1 MTEPNKCDNCQKT
14 GLPILPVRYAVLP
27 KAVGAKLPAGITGKG
42 TTDVALHEHQYGLR
56 TLREGWLFLFHERA
70 ARGRN
75 HWQAYRVTS
84 DGRLWMQQL
93 PLPLVPHTHPACAK
107 KGIAVQMDMIT
118 IEQPEKCGKV
128 WIAFS
133 EHAWQ
138 QEIFDQYAANA
149 TLRAQRMQMID
160 PAQWVGSA
168 KDPHGHAVE
177 ATQAS
182 IDDVVEYMPGFDPKL
197 LDPPTGLQSNET
209 GAYSKALLE
218 RVATIYPLAIR
229 QATPDSASAQ
239 LVKLMHTV
247 GETEHGKFHP
257 PMLLALW
264 DGIGAAHELNGFR
277 NDAGSMLTIYV
288 RERAVQVDAMQCID
302 EAEVAVSNGAVAR
315 KSWWRRGMQ
324 AGWEGFLQNP
334 YGGDVVM
341 APLPSAAEQ
350 AASQKRIEEAG
361 DISPEEARKIG
372 KEAWPKYRA
381 KLKLLDSKRDPT
393 TTVLD
398 QFRQYFTQ
406 LQNDI
411 AGIQAKR
418 TADVEAWLKAPV
430 LLATLHDYSEKLA
443 SDGEAFDGVIAEA
456 INGLPSEAKGAEVV
470 SKLVEQTDPTQPESL
485 VWRAFAYN
493 QKEPKTELK
502 ELLALATTYRVPLG
516 EEVAEWS
523 EKVSKALEKLK
534 TFTELREKIGE
545 AAEHQNPISATER
558 ALKRYHTD
566 RLVVTIGNSLF
577 KWTRID
583 KIGDCAGEYL
593 IRGALMLRVGISK
606 EDTVKIVKESV
617 RGEPALRARFEQ
629 GYRALRKTGVPAKDA
644 FVRSMR
650 ELAADE
656 RGKVMRAHWN
666 AVKITHEGKEAAV
679 GIRLAGVLAIIE
691 VFCFAA
697 ALTKVD
703 KSWQDY
709 AMLVA
714 SGFSATSACLNA
726 STKAMTAMGKEAA
739 QSLASFKAMTGYFGG
754 AAALIGAVVDADK
767 AVSNAQDGKISLV
780 AAYTAKSL
788 LGLTASG
795 ANLLTALT
803 SSAPL
808 IERVCGGKVAWL
820 GKAGAGIEGAAARA
834 EALAAGEVVDDAVK
848 VAMTRAAE
856 EAGVEAATVVADRA
870 ALLIIGR
877 IVLFMS
883 GWEVAIAITVI
894 QLLIAYL
901 EDDDLQTWLEKCTF
915 GKSPST
921 PPWSAG
927 KQHEG
932 FEKALKSVGL
942 QTEGQAE

>member
-1 MTEPNKCDNCQKT
+1 MTEQKKCVNCQKT

-27 KAVGAKLPAGITGKG
+27 KTAGAKLPAGITGKG
-42 TTDVALHEHQYGLR
+42 MTDVALHEHQYGLR

-70 ARGRN
+70 ARGHN

-84 DGRLWMQQL
+84 DGRLWMQEV
-93 PLPLVPHTHPACAK
+93 PLPFLPNTDPACAK

-118 IEQPEKCGKV
+118 IEQPEKCGRV
-128 WIAFS
+128 WLAFS

-138 QEIFDQYAANA
+138 QETFDQYATNA
-149 TLRAQRMQMID
+149 SLRAQRMQMID
-160 PAQWVGSA
+160 PPQWVASA

-209 GAYSKALLE
+209 GAYNKALLE

-247 GETEHGKFHP
+247 GETSHGKSHP

-288 RERAVQVDAMQCID
+288 RERAVQVDAMQCIG

-324 AGWEGFLQNP
+324 AGWEGFMQNP
-334 YGGDVVM
+334 YGGEGVM
-341 APLPSAAEQ
+341 APLPSAAEE

-361 DISPEEARKIG
+361 DISPAEAAKIG
-372 KEAWPKYRA
+372 TEAWPKYRD
-381 KLKLLDSKRDPT
+381 KLKDKGGTLKK
-393 TTVLD
+393 
-398 QFRQYFTQ
+398 FRQFFVQ
-406 LQNDI
+406 LQKDI
-411 AGIQAKR
+411 AQIQAGR

-430 LLATLHDYSEKLA
+430 LLATLHDYSEKVV
-443 SDGEAFDGVIAEA
+443 SDGVAFDGVIAEA

-470 SKLVEQTDPTQPESL
+470 SKLVEQTDPMQPESL

-493 QKEPKTELK
+493 QKEPKAELK

-516 EEVAEWS
+516 EEAAELA
-523 EKVSKALEKLK
+523 EKVAKALEKLK
-534 TFTELREKIGE
+534 AFTELREKIGE
-545 AAEHQNPISATER
+545 ATEHQNAVSATER
-558 ALKRYHTD
+558 ALKAHQTD
-566 RLVVTIGNSLF
+566 RLVVTIGNALF
-577 KWTRID
+577 KWTLIE

-606 EDTVKIVKESV
+606 EDTVKIAKESV
-617 RGEPALRARFEQ
+617 RAEPALRAKFEQ

-650 ELAADE
+650 DLAADE

-697 ALTKVD
+697 AFAKID
-703 KSWQDY
+703 KSGQDY
-709 AMLVA
+709 ALLVA

-726 STKAMTAMGKEAA
+726 STKAMTAMGKEAVR
-739 QSLASFKAMTGYFGG
+739 SLANFKAMTGYLSG
-754 AAALIGAVVDADK
+754 AAAIIGAVVDAQK
-767 AVSNAQDGKISLV
+767 FVSNGSDGKISLAGAYFMKSGLGF
-780 AAYTAKSL
+780 AA
-788 LGLTASG
+788 GG

-820 GKAGAGIEGAAARA
+820 GKVGAGIEGAVART
-834 EALAAGEVVDDAVK
+834 EALAAGKVVDDAVK

-856 EAGVEAATVVADRA
+856 EAGVEAATVIADRA
-870 ALLIIGR
+870 ALLMIGR

-915 GKSPST
+915 GKSPNT

-932 FEKALKSVGL
+932 FEKALKAVGL
-942 QTEGQAE
+942 QTEEQAE

>member
-1 MTEPNKCDNCQKT
+1 MTEQKKCVNCQKT

-27 KAVGAKLPAGITGKG
+27 KTAGAKLPAGITGKG
-42 TTDVALHEHQYGLR
+42 MTDVALHEHQYGLR

-70 ARGRN
+70 ARGHN

-84 DGRLWMQQL
+84 DGRLWMQEV
-93 PLPLVPHTHPACAK
+93 PLPFLPNTDPACAK

-118 IEQPEKCGKV
+118 IEQPEKCGRV
-128 WIAFS
+128 WLAFS

-138 QEIFDQYAANA
+138 QETFDQYATNA
-149 TLRAQRMQMID
+149 SLRAQRMQMID
-160 PAQWVGSA
+160 PPQWVGSA

-209 GAYSKALLE
+209 GAYNKSLLE

-247 GETEHGKFHP
+247 GETAHGKSHP

-288 RERAVQVDAMQCID
+288 RERAVQVDAMQCIG

-324 AGWEGFLQNP
+324 AGWEGFMQNP
-334 YGGDVVM
+334 YGGEGVM
-341 APLPSAAEQ
+341 APLPSAAEE

-361 DISPEEARKIG
+361 DISPEEAKKIG

-381 KLKLLDSKRDPT
+381 KLKPLANSKDNAT
-393 TTVLD
+393 LLD
-398 QFRQYFTQ
+398 QFRRYFTQ
-406 LQNDI
+406 LQTDI

-430 LLATLHDYSEKLA
+430 LLATLHDYSEKA
-443 SDGEAFDGVIAEA
+443 IADGVAFDGVIAEA
-456 INGLPSEAKGAEVV
+456 ITGLPSEAKGAEVV
-470 SKLVEQTDPTQPESL
+470 SKLVEQMDTTPAESL

-493 QKEPKTELK
+493 QTEPKAELK

-516 EEVAEWS
+516 EEVAEWA
-523 EKVSKALEKLK
+523 EKVAKALEKLK
-534 TFTELREKIGE
+534 TFSELREKIGE
-545 AAEHQNPISATER
+545 ANEHASPISATER

-566 RLVVTIGNSLF
+566 RLVVTIGNALF

-606 EDTVKIVKESV
+606 EDTVKIAKESV
-617 RGEPALRARFEQ
+617 RAEPALRAKFEQ

-644 FVRSMR
+644 FTRSMAN
-650 ELAADE
+650 LAADE

-666 AVKITHEGKEAAV
+666 AVKITHEGKEAAT

-697 ALTKVD
+697 ALTKAN
-703 KSWQDY
+703 KSEQDY

-726 STKAMTAMGKEAA
+726 SAKAMMAMGEEAVK
-739 QSLASFKAMTGYFGG
+739 SLANFKAITGYLGG
-754 AAALIGAVVDADK
+754 ASALIGALVDFDK
-767 AVSNAQDGKISLV
+767 AKDSFRNDAFVSMTLYIVKGM
-780 AAYTAKSL
+780 
-788 LGLTASG
+788 LGLAVATA
-795 ANLLTALT
+795 NVLTALT

-808 IERVCGGKVAWL
+808 IARVTGTRSVAWL
-820 GKAGAGIEGAAARA
+820 GKVGAGIEGAAART
-834 EALAAGEVVDDAVK
+834 EALAVGKAGQAAAEA
-848 VAMTRAAE
+848 AME
-856 EAGVEAATVVADRA
+856 EAGVVIGERAFLLGLGRVV
-870 ALLIIGR
+870 LYL
-877 IVLFMS
+877 S
-883 GWEVAIAITVI
+883 GWEVAIALTVV
-894 QLLIAYL
+894 QLLIAYW
-901 EDDDLQTWLEKCTF
+901 EDDDLQSWLDKCAF
-915 GKSPST
+915 GKSPPT

-932 FEKALKSVGL
+932 FEKALKATGL
-942 QTEGQAE
+942 QLEGNAE

>member
-1 MTEPNKCDNCQKT
+1 MTEQTKCANCEKT

-27 KAVGAKLPAGITGKG
+27 KTVGAKLPAGITGKG
-42 TTDVALHEHQYGLR
+42 MTDVQLHEHQYGLR
-56 TLREGWLFLFHERA
+56 TLREGWLFVFHERA
-70 ARGRN
+70 ARGKN

-93 PLPLVPHTHPACAK
+93 PLPFEPKTHPTCAK
-107 KGIAVQMDMIT
+107 KSIVVEMDMIT
-118 IEQPEKCGKV
+118 IEQPDKCGKV
-128 WIAFS
+128 WLAFS

-138 QEIFDQYAANA
+138 QETFDQYATNA
-149 TLRAQRMQMID
+149 ALRAQRMQMID

-197 LDPPTGLQSNET
+197 LNPPAGLQTQDT
-209 GAYSKALLE
+209 GAYNKALLE

-247 GETEHGKFHP
+247 GETGHGKSHP

-277 NDAGSMLTIYV
+277 NDAGSMLSIYV

-334 YGGDVVM
+334 YGGEGVM
-341 APLPSAAEQ
+341 APLPTAEEE

-361 DISPEEARKIG
+361 EISPAEAKKIG
-372 KEAWPKYRA
+372 EQAWPKYRD
-381 KLKLLDSKRDPT
+381 KLKDAGGTLKK
-393 TTVLD
+393 
-398 QFRQYFTQ
+398 FRQFFVQ
-406 LQNDI
+406 LQTDI
-411 AGIQAKR
+411 AQIQAKR
-418 TADVEAWLKAPV
+418 TPDVEAWLKAPV
-430 LLATLHDYSEKLA
+430 LLATLHDYSEKA
-443 SDGEAFDGVIAEA
+443 IADGVAFNGVIAEA
-456 INGLPSEAKGAEVV
+456 ITGLPSEAKGAELV
-470 SKLVEQTDPTQPESL
+470 SKLVEQTDPTQPESI
-485 VWRAFAYN
+485 VWRGFAYN
-493 QKEPKTELK
+493 QKEPKAELK
-502 ELLALATTYRVPLG
+502 ELLALATAYRVPLG
-516 EEVAEWS
+516 EQVAEWS
-523 EKVSKALEKLK
+523 EKVAKALEKLK

-545 AAEHQNPISATER
+545 AAEHQNAISATER
-558 ALKRYHTD
+558 ALKAYHTD
-566 RLVVTIGNSLF
+566 RLVGTIGNALF
-577 KWTRID
+577 KWTGIS

-606 EDTVKIVKESV
+606 EDTVKIAKESV
-617 RGEPALRARFEQ
+617 RAEPALRAKFEQ
-629 GYRALRKTGVPAKDA
+629 GYYALRKTGVPAKDA

-650 ELAADE
+650 DLASDE

-666 AVKITHEGKEAAV
+666 AVKISHEGKEAAV
-679 GIRLAGVLAIIE
+679 GIRIAGVLAIIE

-697 ALTKVD
+697 ALTKID
-703 KSWQDY
+703 KSGQDY
-709 AMLVA
+709 ALLVA
-714 SGFSATSACLNA
+714 SGFSATSACLTA

-739 QSLASFKAMTGYFGG
+739 MSLANFKAMTGYLGG
-754 AAALIGAVVDADK
+754 AAALIGAIVDAGK
-767 AVSNAQDGKISLV
+767 IESNAEDGKMSLV
-780 AAYTAKSL
+780 AAYTVKTG
-788 LGLTASG
+788 LGLATAG

-820 GKAGAGIEGAAARA
+820 GKAGAGIEGAVARA
-834 EALAAGEVVDDAVK
+834 EALAAGNAVDDAVK

-856 EAGVEAATVVADRA
+856 EAGVEAATVIADRT
-870 ALLIIGR
+870 ALLMIGR

-883 GWEVAIAITVI
+883 GWEIAIAITVI
-894 QLLIAYL
+894 QLLIAYF
-901 EDDDLQTWLEKCTF
+901 EDDDLQSWMEKCTF
-915 GKSPST
+915 GKSANN

-932 FEKALKSVGL
+932 FEKALKSLGL